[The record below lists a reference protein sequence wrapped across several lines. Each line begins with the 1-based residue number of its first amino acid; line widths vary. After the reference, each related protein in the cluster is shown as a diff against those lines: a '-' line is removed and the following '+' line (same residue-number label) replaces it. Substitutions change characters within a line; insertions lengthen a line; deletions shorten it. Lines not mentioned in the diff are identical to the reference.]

1 MKNTKPIGIFDSGIG
16 GISVMSHIQSLL
28 PNESLAYVADS
39 LFAPYGLKSKDVI
52 LERSKTAIDY
62 LIKKQSVKLIVVAC
76 NTATAAAI
84 QELRQ
89 IYQIPIIGMEPA
101 IKPATKAT
109 ICKKVGILATN
120 GTLDSAKFSALLET
134 YSGEIDFYTQ
144 PCPGLVELIELGRID
159 DSSIKTLIQQYLKPL
174 IERKV
179 DTIVLGCTHY
189 VFIRNIIE
197 NIMGPEVKIIDT
209 GLAVAKHVRS
219 ELKKFS
225 LQNKSKRKYYSI
237 STNSIN
243 REMEEIIRS
252 ITRNSDFK
260 FSYSDS
266 WS

>member
-144 PCPGLVELIELGRID
+144 PCPGLVELIEQGRID
-159 DSSIKTLIQQYLKPL
+159 DQSIKNLIQKYLNPL
-174 IERKV
+174 IVRKV

-189 VFIRNIIE
+189 VFIKNIIE

-219 ELKKFS
+219 ELEKFS
-225 LQNKSKRKYYSI
+225 LQNKSKGKYYSI

-252 ITRNSDFK
+252 ITINSDFK
-260 FSYSDS
+260 FSYFDS

>member
-1 MKNTKPIGIFDSGIG
+1 MKNTQPIGIFDSGVG
-16 GISVMSHIQSLL
+16 GISVMSHIHSLL

-39 LFAPYGLKSKDVI
+39 LFAPYGLKSKDLI

-76 NTATAAAI
+76 NTATASAI

-144 PCPGLVELIELGRID
+144 PCPGLVELIEQGRID
-159 DSSIKTLIQQYLKPL
+159 DSSIKNLIQKYLNPL

-209 GLAVAKHVRS
+209 GLAVAKHVKS
-219 ELKKFS
+219 ELEKFS
-225 LQNKSKRKYYSI
+225 LQNKSKEKYYSI

-252 ITRNSDFK
+252 ITINSDFK
-260 FSYSDS
+260 FSYFDS

>member
-1 MKNTKPIGIFDSGIG
+1 MKNIQPIGIFDSGVG

-28 PNESLAYVADS
+28 PNESLVYVADS
-39 LFAPYGLKSKDVI
+39 LFAPYGLRSKDMI

-62 LIKKQSVKLIVVAC
+62 LIKKKSVKLIVVAC

-89 IYQIPIIGMEPA
+89 IYEIPIIGMEPA

-120 GTLDSAKFSALLET
+120 STLESAKFSALLET

-144 PCPGLVELIELGRID
+144 PCPGLVELIEQGRID
-159 DSSIKTLIQQYLKPL
+159 DSTIKNLIQKYLNPL
-174 IERKV
+174 LERKV

-197 NIMGPEVKIIDT
+197 NIMGSEVKIIDT
-209 GLAVAKHVRS
+209 GLAVAKHVKS
-219 ELKKFS
+219 ELEKFS
-225 LQNKSKRKYYSI
+225 LQNKSKEKYYSI

-243 REMEEIIRS
+243 REMEEIIRF
-252 ITRNSDFK
+252 ITINSDFK
-260 FSYSDS
+260 FSYFDS

>member
-120 GTLDSAKFSALLET
+120 GTLESTKFSALLET
-134 YSGEIDFYTQ
+134 YSGEIEFYTQ

-159 DSSIKTLIQQYLKPL
+159 DLSIKNLIQKYLDPL

-189 VFIRNIIE
+189 VFISNIIK
-197 NIMGPEVKIIDT
+197 NIMGSEVKIIDT
-209 GLAVAKHVRS
+209 GLAVAKHVKS
-219 ELKKFS
+219 ELEKFD
-225 LQNKSKRKYYSI
+225 LQNKLEGKCYSI
-237 STNSIN
+237 STNSAN
-243 REMEEIIRS
+243 QEMEEIIRS
-252 ITRNSDFK
+252 ITINSNFK
-260 FSYSDS
+260 FSYFDG
-266 WS
+266 WG

>member
-1 MKNTKPIGIFDSGIG
+1 MKNTHPIGIFDSGVG
-16 GISVMSHIQSLL
+16 GISVMRHIQCLL

-39 LFAPYGLKSKDVI
+39 LYAPYGIKSNDVVF
-52 LERSKTAIDY
+52 ERSKIAIDY
-62 LIKKQSVKLIVVAC
+62 LINKKFAKVIVVAC

-89 IYQIPIIGMEPA
+89 VYQIPIIGMEPA

-120 GTLDSAKFSALLET
+120 GTLESAKFSALLET
-134 YSGEIDFYTQ
+134 YSGEIEFYTQ

-159 DSSIKTLIQQYLKPL
+159 DLSIKNLIQKYLDPL

-197 NIMGPEVKIIDT
+197 NIMGPKVKVIDT
-209 GLAVAKHVRS
+209 GFALAMQVKS
-219 ELKKFS
+219 ELEKFS
-225 LQNKSKRKYYSI
+225 LQNKSKSKYYSI
-237 STNSIN
+237 STNSSN
-243 REMEEIIRS
+243 QEMEEIIRS
-252 ITRNSDFK
+252 ITINLGFK
-260 FSYSDS
+260 FSYYGS

>member
-1 MKNTKPIGIFDSGIG
+1 MKNTQPIGIFDSGVG

-62 LIKKQSVKLIVVAC
+62 LIKKQSSKLIVVAC

-84 QELRQ
+84 QELRH
-89 IYQIPIIGMEPA
+89 IYEIPIIGMEPA

-120 GTLDSAKFSALLET
+120 GTLESAKFSALLET
-134 YSGEIDFYTQ
+134 YSGDIKFYTQ
-144 PCPGLVELIELGRID
+144 PCSGLVELIERGQINDLPV
-159 DSSIKTLIQQYLKPL
+159 KNLIEEYLKPF
-174 IERKV
+174 IYSEV
-179 DTIVLGCTHY
+179 DTVVLGCTHY

-197 NIMGPEVKIIDT
+197 KIMGPEVRIIDT
-209 GLAVAKHVRS
+209 GLAVARQVKS
-219 ELKKFS
+219 ELEKFS
-225 LQNKSKRKYYSI
+225 LQNNLEGKSYSI
-237 STNSIN
+237 STNSVN
-243 REMEEIIRS
+243 REMEKIIKS
-252 ITRNSDFK
+252 ITINSDFK
-260 FSYSDS
+260 FSYFDS

>member
-1 MKNTKPIGIFDSGIG
+1 MKNTQPIGIFDSGVG

-62 LIKKQSVKLIVVAC
+62 LIKKQSAKLIVVAC

-84 QELRQ
+84 EELRQ

-134 YSGEIDFYTQ
+134 YSGEINFYTQ
-144 PCPGLVELIELGRID
+144 PCPGLVELIEQGRID
-159 DSSIKTLIQQYLKPL
+159 DSSVKNLIQKYLDPL

-189 VFIRNIIE
+189 VFISNIIK
-197 NIMGPEVKIIDT
+197 NIMGSEVKIIDT
-209 GLAVAKHVRS
+209 GLAVAKHVES
-219 ELKKFS
+219 ELDKFS
-225 LQNKSKRKYYSI
+225 LQNKSKGKYYSI

-243 REMEEIIRS
+243 KEMEEIIRS
-252 ITRNSDFK
+252 ITINSDFK
-260 FSYSDS
+260 FSYFDS

>member
-1 MKNTKPIGIFDSGIG
+1 MKNTQPIGIFDSGVG

-62 LIKKQSVKLIVVAC
+62 LIKKQSAKLIVVAC

-89 IYQIPIIGMEPA
+89 MYQIPIIGMEPA

-120 GTLDSAKFSALLET
+120 STLDSAKFSSLLDT
-134 YSGEIDFYTQ
+134 HSGEINFYTQ
-144 PCPGLVELIELGRID
+144 PCPGLVEFIEQGRIND
-159 DSSIKTLIQQYLKPL
+159 TSMKNLIQKYLDPL
-174 IERKV
+174 IKRKV

-197 NIMGPEVKIIDT
+197 NIMGPEVRIIDT
-209 GLAVAKHVRS
+209 GLALAKQVKS
-219 ELKKFS
+219 ELEKFS
-225 LQNKSKRKYYSI
+225 LQSKSKEKYYSI

-243 REMEEIIRS
+243 REMKEIIKS
-252 ITRNSDFK
+252 ITINSDFK
-260 FSYSDS
+260 FSYFDS

>member
-1 MKNTKPIGIFDSGIG
+1 MKNTQPIGIFDSGVG

-39 LFAPYGLKSKDVI
+39 LFAPYGLKNKDVI
-52 LERSKTAIDY
+52 LKRSKTAIDY
-62 LIKKQSVKLIVVAC
+62 LIKKESVKLIVVAC

-109 ICKKVGILATN
+109 ISKKVGILATN

-144 PCPGLVELIELGRID
+144 PCPGLVELIEQGRID
-159 DSSIKTLIQQYLKPL
+159 DSSIKNLIQRYLNPL

-197 NIMGPEVKIIDT
+197 NIMGSEVKIIDT

-219 ELKKFS
+219 ELEKFS
-225 LQNKSKRKYYSI
+225 LQNKSKIKYYSI

-252 ITRNSDFK
+252 ITINSDFK
-260 FSYSDS
+260 FSYFDS

>member
-1 MKNTKPIGIFDSGIG
+1 MKNTHPIGIFDSGVG
-16 GISVMSHIQSLL
+16 GISVMRHIQCLL

-39 LFAPYGLKSKDVI
+39 LYAPYGIKSNDVV
-52 LERSKTAIDY
+52 LERSKVAIDY
-62 LIKKQSVKLIVVAC
+62 LINKKFAKVIVVAC

-89 IYQIPIIGMEPA
+89 VYQIPIIGMEPA

-120 GTLDSAKFSALLET
+120 GTLESAKFSALLET
-134 YSGEIDFYTQ
+134 YSGEIEFYTQ

-159 DSSIKTLIQQYLKPL
+159 DLSIKNLIQKYLDPL

-189 VFIRNIIE
+189 VFIRKIIE

-209 GLAVAKHVRS
+209 GLAVAKQLKN
-219 ELKKFS
+219 ELEKFS
-225 LQNKSKRKYYSI
+225 LQNKSKEKSYSI
-237 STNSIN
+237 STNSVN
-243 REMEEIIRS
+243 REMEEIIKS
-252 ITRNSDFK
+252 IFINSDFK
-260 FSYSDS
+260 FSYFDS
-266 WS
+266 WN

>member
-1 MKNTKPIGIFDSGIG
+1 MKNTQPIGIFDSGVG

-39 LFAPYGLKSKDVI
+39 LFAPYGLKSKDMI
-52 LERSKTAIDY
+52 LKRSKTAIDY
-62 LIKKQSVKLIVVAC
+62 LIKKKSVKLVVVAC

-134 YSGEIDFYTQ
+134 YSGEINFYTQ
-144 PCPGLVELIELGRID
+144 PCPGLVELIEQGRID
-159 DSSIKTLIQQYLKPL
+159 DSSIKNLIQKYLNPL
-174 IERKV
+174 IEIKV

-189 VFIRNIIE
+189 VFIRNVIE

-209 GLAVAKHVRS
+209 GLAVAKHVRN
-219 ELKKFS
+219 ELEKFS

-252 ITRNSDFK
+252 ITINSNFK
-260 FSYSDS
+260 FSYFDG
-266 WS
+266 WG

>member
-1 MKNTKPIGIFDSGIG
+1 MKNTQPIGIFDSGVG

-39 LFAPYGLKSKDVI
+39 LFAPYGLKSKDMI
-52 LERSKTAIDY
+52 LKRSKTAIDY
-62 LIKKQSVKLIVVAC
+62 LIKKKSVKLVVVAC

-134 YSGEIDFYTQ
+134 YSGEINFYTQ
-144 PCPGLVELIELGRID
+144 PCPGLVELIEQGRID
-159 DSSIKTLIQQYLKPL
+159 DSSIKNLIQKYLNPL
-174 IERKV
+174 IEIKV

-209 GLAVAKHVRS
+209 GLAVAKHVRN
-219 ELKKFS
+219 ELEKFS

-252 ITRNSDFK
+252 ITINSNFK
-260 FSYSDS
+260 FSYFDG
-266 WS
+266 WG

>member
-1 MKNTKPIGIFDSGIG
+1 MKNTQPIGIFDSGVG

-39 LFAPYGLKSKDVI
+39 LFAPYGLKSKDMI
-52 LERSKTAIDY
+52 LKRSKTAIDY
-62 LIKKQSVKLIVVAC
+62 LIKKKSVKLVVVAC

-134 YSGEIDFYTQ
+134 YSGEINFYTQ
-144 PCPGLVELIELGRID
+144 PCPGLVELIEQGRID
-159 DSSIKTLIQQYLKPL
+159 DSSIKNLIQKYLNPL

-189 VFIRNIIE
+189 VFIRNVIE

-209 GLAVAKHVRS
+209 GLAVAKHVRN
-219 ELKKFS
+219 ELEKFS

-252 ITRNSDFK
+252 ITINSNFK
-260 FSYSDS
+260 FSYFDG
-266 WS
+266 WG